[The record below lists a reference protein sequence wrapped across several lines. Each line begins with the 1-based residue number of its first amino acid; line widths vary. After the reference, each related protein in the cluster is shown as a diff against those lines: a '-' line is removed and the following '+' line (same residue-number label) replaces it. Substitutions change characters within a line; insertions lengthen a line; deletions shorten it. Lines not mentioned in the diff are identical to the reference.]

1 MLDSDRAQ
9 PHAHAWQVLYPPIQS
24 HDSGWLDVGDG
35 HAIFWEVSGNPAGLP
50 ALFLHG
56 GPGAGC
62 TPNDRRWFDP
72 QAYRIVLFDQR
83 GAGRSR
89 VTETD
94 QDPLHANTTAHL
106 VADME
111 TLRVHLGIHDWLLFG
126 GSWGATLALAYAE
139 QHTLRVRALVL
150 RGVFTGRACERRWLY
165 GDQGAAL
172 RHPAAWQR
180 LRDGVGAAPGD
191 GLLAAVRDRLHGR
204 DAAARDAAAQAWWR
218 WEQDLMDAETTRP
231 PPPAPP
237 SAAEQALRMA
247 TLGVHFAV
255 HRYFLA
261 EGTLLAGAGRLRDV
275 PGVIVQGSRDL
286 VTPPATAQA
295 LHRAWPRAKWCGVA
309 AAGHASSHPAIA
321 RALVAATDQMAQT
334 HAPDPPGLSLRCLDT
349 KERP

>member
-1 MLDSDRAQ
+1 MLDSDN
-9 PHAHAWQVLYPPIQS
+9 AHAWQVLYPPVQC

-35 HAIFWEVSGNPAGLP
+35 HALHWEVSGNPAGVP
-50 ALFLHG
+50 ALFVHG

-72 QAYRIVLFDQR
+72 RAYRIVLFDQR

-89 VTETD
+89 A

-111 TLRVHLGIHDWLLFG
+111 ALRAHLGIHNWLLFG
-126 GSWGATLALAYAE
+126 GSWGATLALAYA
-139 QHTLRVRALVL
+139 QRHTQRVRALVL

-180 LRDGVGAAPGD
+180 LRAGVGAASGD
-191 GLLAAVRDRLHGR
+191 ELLTAALTRLHGP
-204 DAAARDAAAQAWWR
+204 DGAARDAAALAWWR
-218 WEQDLMDAETTRP
+218 WEQDLMDAETTSPQAPTP
-231 PPPAPP
+231 PCEAGL
-237 SAAEQALRMA
+237 ALRMA
-247 TLGVHFAV
+247 TLGVHHAIKG
-255 HRYFLA
+255 YFLA
-261 EGTLLAGAGRLRDV
+261 EGELLAGAERLRDL
-275 PGVIVQGSRDL
+275 PGTIVQGSRDL

-295 LHRAWPRAKWCGVA
+295 LHRAWPRAQWQGVV

-321 RALVAATDQMAQT
+321 RALVAATDRHAQT
-334 HAPDPPGLSLRCLDT
+334 DGPATHDKTPGDRHDRQGHC
-349 KERP
+349 PA